1 MPTLRISNSLLF
13 VVLSGVGFYDP
24 TVATAHALTDTT
36 HTAVSNST
44 EIEVQ
49 PDSGGA
55 SGEGESTQI
64 TYTDRSTNA
73 SKTVPGGTLNGLGQG
88 AKVKIDPVPNTTVTV
103 TNTSDNLSTSFTAAI
118 FNPPLNRVVSKYTIL
133 SGSIVQFGAQ
143 SFTVSGTY
151 TLVDTTID

>member
-44 EIEVQ
+44 EIEVR

-55 SGEGESTQI
+55 SGEGE
-64 TYTDRSTNA
+64 
-73 SKTVPGGTLNGLGQG
+73 VLG
-88 AKVKIDPVPNTTVTV
+88 
-103 TNTSDNLSTSFTAAI
+103 
-118 FNPPLNRVVSKYTIL
+118 
-133 SGSIVQFGAQ
+133 
-143 SFTVSGTY
+143 
-151 TLVDTTID
+151 